1 MISPKFSFPPD
12 GVVNCECHGCG
23 LLEIKRSYK
32 YRNQQPTADVALSDS
47 LYFPKRGENGKI
59 YLSRSH
65 KYMYYHQVQGQIV
78 LCAIQRTLTL
88 LPGPYKGIFIECI
101 DRDNPFIANV
111 LPQITSLF
119 AKYMYLL
126 PELLTHA
133 LEPDSQAIDDNEKL
147 YCITVSRRPDSGQ
160 MIACENAH
168 CPTAWF
174 HFDCVGLKHAPCVKW
189 FCVDCISTQRI

>member
-1 MISPKFSFPPD
+1 M
-12 GVVNCECHGCG
+12 
-23 LLEIKRSYK
+23 LLQIK
-32 YRNQQPTADVALSDS
+32 PTAEVALSDS
-47 LYFPKRGENGKI
+47 SYFPKRGENSKI
-59 YLSRSH
+59 YLSRLH
-65 KYMYYHQVQGQIV
+65 KYMYYYQVQGQIA
-78 LCAIQRTLTL
+78 LCNSMYCDFATCTWTPRRT
-88 LPGPYKGIFIECI
+88 FIECI

-174 HFDCVGLKHAPCVKW
+174 HFDCVGLKCAPCVKW
-189 FCVDCISTQRI
+189 FCVDCKKYTKNLIIIFVLTYKQW